1 MLDITVAIFVHY
13 SNYGFETLTNKD
25 TEVVGSTV
33 KLIAY
38 PLLFGKNFHGVSKT
52 EEQDFK

>member
-13 SNYGFETLTNKD
+13 SNYGFETLKKD

-52 EEQDFK
+52 EEQDFQ